1 MVGFA
6 CRMAVTLMR
15 VSDRR
20 YMTTLIG
27 HTERVTCF
35 SFHKHPQHAGGTFAV
50 SASADRSVR
59 VWDMPSLVATDGHML
74 VQIRASHATVHA
86 TEVLCVSTSSL
97 VPDLVVSIDKT
108 QLVSWFSTSDRPP
121 VAHALGTRAHSMLTA
136 VACSPSDPFL
146 AAVGCQSGVLWL
158 VDVRDGTILHKLAG
172 HEDEIQCL
180 AWRPVTAI
188 GISGMSAPSRCFICK
203 RISPFLVRL

>member
-1 MVGFA
+1 
-6 CRMAVTLMR
+6 MAVTLMR

-20 YMTTLIG
+20 YVATLLG

-35 SFHKHPQHAGGTFAV
+35 TFHKHPQHAGGTLAL

-59 VWDMPSLVATDGHML
+59 MWDVSPTVTVDGQML
-74 VQIRASHATVHA
+74 VQMRTSHGTAHSS
-86 TEVLCVSTSSL
+86 EVLCVSTSSL

-108 QLVSWFSTSDRPP
+108 QLVSWFAASDRTP

-158 VDVRDGTILHKLAG
+158 VDVRDGAVVHKLAG

-180 AWRPVTAI
+180 TWRPVTAV
-188 GISGMSAPSRCFICK
+188 GMFIRELQCFHPL
-203 RISPFLVRL
+203 RP